1 MKCNIWLKYLP
12 AIIAATCLAPVM
24 PIIAAPQSPT
34 VVAQATTA
42 YNTYMR
48 RGYSA
53 TAKRDYRN
61 ALVNFRRA
69 LRVRPGDSYATAAVN
84 NVSTYA
90 RRGSSK
96 AIFIASN

>member
-1 MKCNIWLKYLP
+1 MKGNTWSIYLP
-12 AIIAATCLAPVM
+12 AIIAATCLTPVIQ
-24 PIIAAPQSPT
+24 IIAAPQSPA
-34 VVAQATTA
+34 VVAQGTT

-48 RGYSA
+48 LGYSA